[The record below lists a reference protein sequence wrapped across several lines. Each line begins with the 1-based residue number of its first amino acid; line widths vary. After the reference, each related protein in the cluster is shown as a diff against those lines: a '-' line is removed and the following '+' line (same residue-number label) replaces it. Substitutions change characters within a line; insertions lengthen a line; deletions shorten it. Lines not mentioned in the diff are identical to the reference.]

1 VIDRQATPAAETS
14 GNPGGLMHGI
24 FNAPDSLHARW
35 FRTAALR
42 TARLAAPALAQ
53 GRLPEIRWRC
63 ASSFPRT
70 LDTIYGAGEQMCRRV
85 AELTDNKFRIQLFQ
99 AGEIVPPLQCM
110 DAVMDGTAEMG
121 HDASFYHSG
130 KHPAFSIF
138 FAVPFGMTAD
148 EQLAWFR
155 FSGGQELWD
164 ELNDQF
170 GIVSFPAGQTA
181 CQSFGWFKKEITSMQ
196 DFTGLKMRIPGLG
209 GELIKKVGGSA
220 VVMPAGEIFAGLQ
233 SGAIDAAEF
242 IGPLNDLSLG
252 FHQVA
257 KFCYGPGIQEPG
269 GAVQLMVNKAKF
281 QELPEDLQQ
290 VIRSACA
297 EGYIDM
303 KAEYDI
309 RSGEAMAQLAN
320 EHGVQF
326 MRLPNEVLQGLGNA
340 AGELVQES
348 MDSGDDLTKR
358 VWQSYLSSRAMTM
371 RTLRFNE
378 QAFLNA
384 RTLEFTFPAAT

>member
-1 VIDRQATPAAETS
+1 MERRQFLRNSTFGVAAAAAATT
-14 GNPGGLMHGI
+14 
-24 FNAPDSLHARW
+24 
-35 FRTAALR
+35 
-42 TARLAAPALAQ
+42 LAAPAIAQTVFEWRMVHSWPKNLPGVGAGAERLAERITRASG
-53 GRLPEIRWRC
+53 GRLKITPF
-63 ASSFPRT
+63 A
-70 LDTIYGAGEQMCRRV
+70 AGE
-85 AELTDNKFRIQLFQ
+85 L
-99 AGEIVPPLQCM
+99 VPALQCM

-155 FSGGQELWD
+155 FGGGQELWD

-242 IGPLNDLSLG
+242 IGPLNDLALG

-309 RSGEAMAQLAN
+309 RSGEAMATLAN
-320 EHGVQF
+320 DHGVQF

-348 MDSGDDLTKR
+348 MDTGDDLTKR
-358 VWQSYLSSRAMTM
+358 VWASYLASRAMTM